1 MIQDAITEFES
12 VKHRLLEVS
21 FTTVEDYLVGLEALA
36 ELTTS
41 VPKVIFYMPAAVSDF
56 YLPAEGLAEHK
67 I

>member
-1 MIQDAITEFES
+1 M
-12 VKHRLLEVS
+12 S

-41 VPKVIFYMPAAVSDF
+41 VPNVIFYMPAAVSDF